1 MMATLTKEQILK
13 AEDLKTE
20 IVEVEEWGGSVN
32 VRTMTGTERDA
43 FEQSIVEGKDKTN
56 LANIRARLCAVT
68 IVDENGNRLF
78 NDEDVVELGKKSAA
92 ALDRVATVAQKLN
105 GFRNKDIEEL
115 GKNLSKGQSGDSI
128 SA

>member
-1 MMATLTKEQILK
+1 
-13 AEDLKTE
+13 
-20 IVEVEEWGGSVN
+20 
-32 VRTMTGTERDA
+32 MTGTERDA

-56 LANIRARLCAVT
+56 LTNIRARLCAVT
-68 IVDENGNRLF
+68 IVDDNGNRLF

-92 ALDRVATVAQKLN
+92 ALDRVTTVAQKLN
-105 GFRNKDIEEL
+105 GFRNKDIEDL

>member
-1 MMATLTKEQILK
+1 MLTKEQILK

-20 IVEVEEWGGSVN
+20 TVEVPEWGGSVN

-56 LANIRARLCAVT
+56 LANIRARLCAAT
-68 IVDENGNRLF
+68 IVDDKGNRIF
-78 NDEDVVELGKKSAA
+78 SDEDAIELGKKSAA
-92 ALDRVATVAQKLN
+92 ALYQIATVAQKLN
-105 GFRNKDIEEL
+105 GFRNKDIEDL

>member
-1 MMATLTKEQILK
+1 MATLTKEQILK